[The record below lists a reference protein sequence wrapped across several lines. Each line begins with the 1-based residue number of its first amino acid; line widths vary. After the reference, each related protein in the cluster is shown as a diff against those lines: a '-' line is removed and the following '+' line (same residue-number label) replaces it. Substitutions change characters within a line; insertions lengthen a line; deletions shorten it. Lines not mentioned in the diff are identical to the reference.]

1 MTQTDSLFA
10 KVQQGDQEAF
20 GQLYEQLSRPV
31 FTICWRILQSKEAA
45 EDVTHDVFVKLYTAA
60 PETKVRNVRAWVF
73 QIAHNMA
80 VDALRRNARPPEAVE
95 IAPDVY
101 ENIHRRM
108 DLEAAFGGLEPQER
122 AVVTLHL
129 NAGLTFEEV
138 GRIVGLSLPAVYR
151 RYKKALDKL
160 KKSLNGGM
168 L

>member
-1 MTQTDSLFA
+1 MSELNELFVRVQTKD
-10 KVQQGDQEAF
+10 KEAF
-20 GQLYEQLSRPV
+20 ARLYEQLSKPV
-31 FTICWRILQSKEAA
+31 YTICLRILRSPEAA
-45 EDVTHDVFVKLYTAA
+45 EDVTHDVFVRLYTAA

-80 VDALRRNARPPEAVE
+80 VDALRRNARPPEAAE

-108 DLEAAFGGLEPQER
+108 DLEAAFGGLEPLER

-151 RYKKALDKL
+151 RYRKAMEKL
-160 KKSLNGGM
+160 KKSLNGGI